1 MSFGDADRLIIT
13 DIYSAGREENRSGVT
28 SEQLADAVMG
38 ALYIP
43 KGKQFEQIS
52 EYISQVTN
60 EDDVVIVMGAGDII
74 ALSSD
79 LIEKAKKK

>member
-1 MSFGDADRLIIT
+1 
-13 DIYSAGREENRSGVT
+13 
-28 SEQLADAVMG
+28 MG

-60 EDDVVIVMGAGDII
+60 EDDVVIVMGFAGDII

>member
-1 MSFGDADRLIIT
+1 MPLWERCIF
-13 DIYSAGREENRSGVT
+13 
-28 SEQLADAVMG
+28 
-38 ALYIP
+38 P